1 MLHLDEGNF
10 DTEVNS
16 RKIIVIDFWAPW
28 CGPCRALGPIIE
40 QIANEVSGDIAVAKI
55 NIDEC
60 PGLAE
65 RFQVQ
70 SIPTVVFLKDGQE
83 VNRSV
88 GLSTKADLL
97 SVINSL

>member
-1 MLHLDEGNF
+1 MLHLHDGNF
-10 DTEVNS
+10 DTELGSHTVF
-16 RKIIVIDFWAPW
+16 VVDFWAPW

-40 QIANEVSGDIAVAKI
+40 QVATEVPNDVVIAKV

-60 PGLAE
+60 PGLAD

-70 SIPTVVFLKDGQE
+70 SIPTVIFFKNGKE
-83 VNRSV
+83 VKRSV

-97 SVINSL
+97 SAIGSL

>member
-40 QIANEVSGDIAVAKI
+40 QIANEVAGNIAVAKI